1 MRTERE
7 KKLGMQV
14 QMIHYVYCIAPSVRF
29 VFGMLWNN
37 LMGQKKKFLIFFF
50 QTMRFSE

>member
-37 LMGQKKKFLIFFF
+37 LMGQKKN
-50 QTMRFSE
+50 S